1 MSFVLND
8 ASMQNNISKHKTACR
23 TADIPGDGGIQEA
36 VHLPERS
43 RDHPLHTAQEIP
55 CRPYAGAWADPE
67 QAVLWM

>member
-23 TADIPGDGGIQEA
+23 TAEIPGDGGIQGA
-36 VHLPERS
+36 VQLPERS

-55 CRPYAGAWADPE
+55 C
-67 QAVLWM
+67 